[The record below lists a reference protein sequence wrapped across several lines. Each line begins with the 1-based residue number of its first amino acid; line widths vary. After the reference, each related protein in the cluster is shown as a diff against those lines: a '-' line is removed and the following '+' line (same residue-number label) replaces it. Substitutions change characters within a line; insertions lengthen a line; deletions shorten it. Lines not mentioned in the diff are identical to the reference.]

1 MAKIKKAKKRKLRF
15 EVLSFFICVV
25 ACSLWLLSTL
35 FVGTINTSLT
45 MEIQNKTNE
54 INLLKG
60 ENKDLNI
67 EIQTLQ
73 NKDRVYVLAQSAG
86 LDQNQENIVAIGD

>member
-1 MAKIKKAKKRKLRF
+1 MAKIRKTKRRRLRF
-15 EVLSFFICVV
+15 EGISLILCCVM
-25 ACSLWLLSTL
+25 CFLWLLSTL
-35 FVGTINTSLT
+35 FIGTINTSLT
-45 MEIQNKTNE
+45 MEIQSKTNE
-54 INLLKG
+54 INLLKN

-86 LDQNQENIVAIGD
+86 LDQNQDNIVAIGE

>member
-1 MAKIKKAKKRKLRF
+1 MAKIRKRKKRKLRF
-15 EVLSFFICVV
+15 EVISFCIC
-25 ACSLWLLSTL
+25 AFTCALWLLSTL